1 MVYKTLKGK
10 IMAII
15 LLALFV
21 FNLGLS
27 LFIYNTLYSSLKANI
42 KIDMDSIRKFSVN
55 TLKYSS
61 LVIKDNTQIKDKTVY
76 EINSNYNC
84 YVGLY
89 DNNNEKIDSKGN
101 EYLESSIEKV
111 LDDSKVK
118 SSGISFNKSNGFIST
133 YVYPIYLSGEF
144 DSSLVVQ
151 ADYTKEYSN
160 IMTTIYRIVTVQ
172 VILMLVIVVVLNYF
186 VNRIIRP
193 LKKLS
198 EQMKKYGN
206 GQDVEEL
213 NTCSDDE
220 IGLVTKSFNDMIVE
234 KKKLENA
241 SKIFFNNAT
250 HELKTPVTS
259 IYAYVQILNEEYM
272 DKMDEEFKKRAFNRI
287 SLECCKL
294 RDLIQKLLELSRGGI
309 RKKNLK
315 KEFSMDELVSEICDR
330 LVDRAARLEKTFEIS
345 TEKIK
350 IYAIK
355 EDLEQIILN
364 LIDNALKYSKVKVIK
379 INLKIVEG
387 RVLFSIENEISK
399 IPENVR
405 GNLLDPFVKY
415 NEVQGKR
422 EECISSSGLGL
433 YLCSELA
440 KKNNMTLKY
449 EIIDNNIVFT
459 LAQE

>member
-1 MVYKTLKGK
+1 MFKTLKGK

-27 LFIYNTLYSSLKANI
+27 LFIYNTLYSSLKNNI
-42 KIDMDSIRKFSVN
+42 KIDMESIRKFSVN

-61 LVIKDNTQIKDKTVY
+61 LVIKDNTKIKDKTVY

-89 DNNNEKIDSKGN
+89 DAQNEKLDSKGN
-101 EYLESSIEKV
+101 EYLESSIEKS
-111 LDDSKVK
+111 LNNSKVK
-118 SSGISFNKSNGFIST
+118 SSGIIFNKSNGFICT

-144 DSSLVVQ
+144 DSSLVIQ
-151 ADYTKEYSN
+151 ADYTKEYFN
-160 IMTTIYRIVTVQ
+160 IMITMYKILTVQ
-172 VILMLVIVVVLNYF
+172 IILMLVIVIVLNFF
-186 VNRIIRP
+186 VNRIIKP

-198 EQMKKYGN
+198 EQMNKYGN
-206 GQDVEEL
+206 GQDVDEIK
-213 NTCSDDE
+213 TFSDDE
-220 IGLVTKSFNDMIVE
+220 IGLVTKSFNEMIIE
-234 KKKLENA
+234 KRKLENA

-259 IYAYVQILNEEYM
+259 IYAYTQILSEE
-272 DKMDEEFKKRAFNRI
+272 DINSLDVEFKKRAFNII

-294 RDLIQKLLELSRGGI
+294 RDLVQKLLELSRGGI
-309 RKKNLK
+309 RKKDFK
-315 KEFSMDELVSEICDR
+315 KEFFLDELVSEICDR
-330 LVDRAARLEKTFEIS
+330 LVDRAARIGKEFEIT

-350 IYAIK
+350 IYAVK

-364 LIDNALKYSKVKVIK
+364 LIDNALKYSKGKVINIK
-379 INLKIVEG
+379 LKFDGERFFLEVK
-387 RVLFSIENEISK
+387 NEIGI
-399 IPENVR
+399 IPNDIRE
-405 GNLLDPFVKY
+405 NLLDPFVKY
-415 NEVQGKR
+415 NEFQGKM

-440 KKNNMTLKY
+440 KKNSMILKY
-449 EIIDNNIVFT
+449 DVTGNNIVFT
-459 LAQE
+459 LSPD

>member
-1 MVYKTLKGK
+1 MVFKTLKGK
-10 IMAII
+10 IMAIV

-27 LFIYNTLYSSLKANI
+27 LFIYNTLYSSLKSNI

-89 DNNNEKIDSKGN
+89 DEKNKKIDSKGN
-101 EYLESSIEKV
+101 EYLESSIGKI

-118 SSGISFNKSNGFIST
+118 SSGIRFNKSNGFIST

-160 IMTTIYRIVTVQ
+160 IMTTIYRIITVQ
-172 VILMLVIVVVLNYF
+172 IILMMVIVIVLNYF

-198 EQMKKYGN
+198 DQMKKYGN

-213 NTCSDDE
+213 NAHSNDE
-220 IGLVTKSFNDMIVE
+220 IGLVTESFNNMIVE

-259 IYAYVQILNEEYM
+259 IYAYVQILNEEDM
-272 DKMDEEFKKRAFNRI
+272 DELDEEFKKRAFNRI

-294 RDLIQKLLELSRGGI
+294 RDLIQKLLELSRGGV

-315 KEFSMDELVSEICDR
+315 QEFSLDELISEICDR
-330 LVDRAARLEKTFEIS
+330 LVDRASRLERTFEIS

-364 LIDNALKYSKVKVIK
+364 LIDNALKYCKGKTIK
-379 INLKIVEG
+379 INLKSSEKK
-387 RVLFSIENEISK
+387 FSLYIENEISE

-440 KKNNMTLKY
+440 KKNNMMLRY
-449 EIIDNNIVFT
+449 EIIQNNIVFI
-459 LAQE
+459 LSQV

>member
-1 MVYKTLKGK
+1 MGFKTLKGK
-10 IMAII
+10 IMAMI
-15 LLALFV
+15 LFALFV

-27 LFIYNTLYSSLKANI
+27 FFIYNTLYSSLKNNI

-61 LVIKDNTQIKDKTVY
+61 LVIKDNTKIKDKTVY

-89 DNNNEKIDSKGN
+89 DDQNEKIDSKGN
-101 EYLESSIEKV
+101 EYLERSIEKI
-111 LDDSKVK
+111 LEDSNMK
-118 SSGISFNKSNGFIST
+118 SSGIRFNKNNGFIST

-151 ADYTKEYSN
+151 IDYTKEYSN
-160 IMTTIYRIVTVQ
+160 IMNTVYNIVIFQ
-172 VILMLVIVVVLNYF
+172 MILMLVIIIVLNYF
-186 VNRIIRP
+186 INRIIKP

-206 GQDVEEL
+206 GQEVEEIK
-213 NTCSDDE
+213 TCSHDE
-220 IGLVTKSFNDMIVE
+220 IGLVTKSFNDMIIE

-259 IYAYVQILNEEYM
+259 IYAYVQILSEE
-272 DKMDEEFKKRAFNRI
+272 DIDSLDTEFKQRAYNRI

-294 RDLIQKLLELSRGGI
+294 RDLVQKLLELSRGGI

-315 KEFSMDELVSEICDR
+315 KEFSLDELVNEICDR
-330 LVDRAARLEKTFEIS
+330 LSDRAARIGKEFKIT
-345 TEKIK
+345 TEKINL
-350 IYAIK
+350 YVIK

-364 LIDNALKYSKVKVIK
+364 LIDNALKYSKGKVIN
-379 INLKIVEG
+379 INLSISEEK
-387 RVLFSIENEISK
+387 FSLQIKNEIGM
-399 IPENVR
+399 IPKDIRE
-405 GNLLDPFVKY
+405 NLLDPFVKY
-415 NEVQGKR
+415 NEFQGKR

-440 KKNNMTLKY
+440 KKNKMTLKY
-449 EIIDNNIVFT
+449 DVTDNNIVFT
-459 LAQE
+459 LAQN

>member
-1 MVYKTLKGK
+1 MFKTLKGK

-27 LFIYNTLYSSLKANI
+27 LFIYNTLYSSLKNNI
-42 KIDMDSIRKFSVN
+42 KIDMESIRKFSVN

-61 LVIKDNTQIKDKTVY
+61 LVIKDNTKIKDKTVY

-89 DNNNEKIDSKGN
+89 DAQNEKLDSKGN
-101 EYLESSIEKV
+101 EYLESSIEKS
-111 LDDSKVK
+111 LNNSKVK
-118 SSGISFNKSNGFIST
+118 SSGIIFNKSNGFICT

-144 DSSLVVQ
+144 DSSLVIQ
-151 ADYTKEYSN
+151 ADYTKEYFN
-160 IMTTIYRIVTVQ
+160 IMITMYKILTVQ
-172 VILMLVIVVVLNYF
+172 IILMLVIVIVLNFF
-186 VNRIIRP
+186 VNRIIKP

-198 EQMKKYGN
+198 EQMNKYGN
-206 GQDVEEL
+206 GQDVDEIK
-213 NTCSDDE
+213 TFSDDE
-220 IGLVTKSFNDMIVE
+220 IGLVTKSFNDMIIE

-259 IYAYVQILNEEYM
+259 IYAYTQILSEE
-272 DKMDEEFKKRAFNRI
+272 DINSLDVEFKKRAFNRI

-294 RDLIQKLLELSRGGI
+294 RDLVQKLLELSRGGI
-309 RKKNLK
+309 RKKDFK
-315 KEFSMDELVSEICDR
+315 KEFFLDELVSEICDR
-330 LVDRAARLEKTFEIS
+330 LVDRAARIGKEFEIT

-350 IYAIK
+350 IYAVK

-364 LIDNALKYSKVKVIK
+364 LIDNALKYSKGKVINIK
-379 INLKIVEG
+379 LKFDGERFFLEVK
-387 RVLFSIENEISK
+387 NEIGI
-399 IPENVR
+399 IPNDIRE
-405 GNLLDPFVKY
+405 NLLDPFVKY
-415 NEVQGKR
+415 NEFQGKM

-433 YLCSELA
+433 YLCCELA
-440 KKNNMTLKY
+440 KKNSMILKY
-449 EIIDNNIVFT
+449 DVTGNNIVFT
-459 LAQE
+459 LSPD

>member
-259 IYAYVQILNEEYM
+259 IYAYVQILNEEHM

-315 KEFSMDELVSEICDR
+315 KEFSMDELVNEICDR

-364 LIDNALKYSKVKVIK
+364 LIDNALKYSKGTVIK

-387 RVLFSIENEISK
+387 RVLFSIENEISM
-399 IPENVR
+399 IPGNVR